1 MRRIPTLICGIAL
14 MLLAFALPATAA
26 QAAGTGRDAGPP
38 ILTFTLLSPN
48 TATAPQAGPMAS
60 PGDWIAVTGHG
71 SFSPASGAVHA
82 TGAFVHHNADGTVH
96 CRGTWRATALTGWTD
111 FSGDREGRHGGII
124 SMLVTHRCPTMG
136 EVHTGI
142 PMTLTSTRNAPPGTV
157 EGVTVGEFTVPT
169 GGRVLIR
176 GCPGR

>member
-1 MRRIPTLICGIAL
+1 
-14 MLLAFALPATAA
+14 
-26 QAAGTGRDAGPP
+26 
-38 ILTFTLLSPN
+38 
-48 TATAPQAGPMAS
+48 MAS

-96 CRGTWRATALTGWTD
+96 CRGTWTATALTGWTD

-142 PMTLTSTRNAPPGTV
+142 PMTLTSMRNAPPGTV
-157 EGVTVGEFTVPT
+157 EGVAVGEFTVPT

-176 GCPGR
+176 GCPRR